1 MKYIITSILLLFCM
15 IAHAQIV
22 LDETMMNNLF
32 NARVKTFDEFLA
44 RFNGQET
51 FPGISP
57 EDEKIRE
64 KNILALF
71 DFRKDTDKKRYFEE
85 IVEFTDS
92 VKNMSSLL
100 TVSDSLIYAEA
111 LCKVLW
117 GNNHSTIKLIMK
129 QEKLTNGF
137 LRWSFVG
144 VDSLF
149 STLKIDT
156 EKKSAISP
164 VENEINFMELEEC
177 INGDYRNILSYI
189 SDNRNIDQLSFM
201 LGLIYSK
208 QIKFIQCEQVIYHV
222 FTIPGYYFQVS
233 EISRKD
239 TNAGWLISYLRKIS
253 ETEKE
258 SFINTLL
265 GKN

>member
-1 MKYIITSILLLFCM
+1 
-15 IAHAQIV
+15 
-22 LDETMMNNLF
+22 
-32 NARVKTFDEFLA
+32 
-44 RFNGQET
+44 
-51 FPGISP
+51 
-57 EDEKIRE
+57 
-64 KNILALF
+64 
-71 DFRKDTDKKRYFEE
+71 
-85 IVEFTDS
+85 
-92 VKNMSSLL
+92 
-100 TVSDSLIYAEA
+100 
-111 LCKVLW
+111 
-117 GNNHSTIKLIMK
+117 MK